1 MWTRRSNGSSSNS
14 ADENPFSYRKL
25 QTWRWFALIFNVIIA
40 ATYVVWPKWSALFFV
55 PFHVGLGGW
64 VFWFCG
70 RRLREM
76 ARQQAV
82 WKLTRGATRWND

>member
-1 MWTRRSNGSSSNS
+1 MWIRRSKGSSSSS
-14 ADENPFSYRKL
+14 ADDGPFYYRKL
-25 QTWRWFALIFNVIIA
+25 QTWRWFALISNLIIA
-40 ATYVVWPKWSALFFV
+40 AASVIWPEGSSLIFA

>member
-1 MWTRRSNGSSSNS
+1 MS
-14 ADENPFSYRKL
+14 DEPFSYRRL
-25 QTWRWFALIFNVIIA
+25 QTWRWVTLIFNLIIA
-40 ATYVVWPKWSALFFV
+40 TTYLFPPKWSSLFFI
-55 PFHVGLGGW
+55 PFHTLLGGW

-82 WKLTRGATRWND
+82 WKLTRGSTRWND